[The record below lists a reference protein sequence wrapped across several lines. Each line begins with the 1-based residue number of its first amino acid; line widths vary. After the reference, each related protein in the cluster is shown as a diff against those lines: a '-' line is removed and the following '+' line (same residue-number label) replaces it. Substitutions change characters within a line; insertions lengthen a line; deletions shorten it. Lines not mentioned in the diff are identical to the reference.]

1 MNVVI
6 SQPMYF
12 PWVGMFEQIALA
24 DIFVFY
30 TDVQFSKGSFTNRVQ
45 MKTCAGMKWMT
56 VPLQSHRLGQRIDE
70 VLVKPVND
78 WKPRHLA
85 LLGESLDQAP
95 FVTEAEALLQAL
107 PEADGCNIGHLSSAS
122 MLEVCSYFGLDRR
135 TRFVNIDELGV
146 GGAGSGRVLE
156 IVKSLGGSRYIT
168 GEGGRHY
175 LDHEAFE
182 AAGIEVHYMNYQC
195 SPYPQFYGPFT
206 PFVSI
211 LDLVAHCGRAGISY
225 IHSKTTPW
233 RRFIDERN

>member
-24 DIFVFY
+24 DVFVFY
-30 TDVQFSKGSFTNRVQ
+30 TDVRYSKGSFTNRVQ
-45 MKTCAGMKWMT
+45 IKTRTGMKWMT
-56 VPLQSHRLGQRIDE
+56 VPLQNHRLGQRIEE
-70 VLVKPVND
+70 VLVKSVSD

-85 LLGESLDQAP
+85 LLSESLDQAP
-95 FVTEAEALLQAL
+95 FVADAEALLQAL
-107 PEADGCNIGHLSSAS
+107 PEFDTCNVGYLSSVS
-122 MLEVCSYFGLDRR
+122 MLEVCRYFGLDRE
-135 TRFVNIDELGV
+135 TRFVNINELDV
-146 GGAGSGRVLE
+146 GGAGSERVLQ

-182 AAGIEVHYMNYQC
+182 TAGIAVDYMNYQR
-195 SPYPQFYGPFT
+195 SPYPQFFGPFT

-211 LDLVAHCGRAGISY
+211 LDLVAQCGHAGVHHINPE
-225 IHSKTTPW
+225 TTPW
-233 RRFIDERN
+233 RRFINE